1 MAADPK
7 DTTVADESTETSAE
21 VVTTEASAE
30 ASAAPARRLSP
41 EELIR
46 ELSLIHI

>member
-21 VVTTEASAE
+21 VVTTEA
-30 ASAAPARRLSP
+30 PAKPVQRQLAD
-41 EELIR
+41 
-46 ELSLIHI
+46 